1 MSFRQKQRPLDAVAV
16 MPFYGQGQGQG
27 PSDVGLR
34 GIYLN
39 ATLDS
44 VRAALTRTVVVAVHN
59 ERDVEFVE
67 HLRPAGRRPVLCGN
81 QNFAARSSCSMAWR
95 CRILIP
101 RRSTAPRPTLV
112 DFYTQVLYLPNI
124 RPEKLGAASLIAVH
138 RLVAGLPLHDARLY
152 SRDETR
158 SRRWDHKAPFVGSR
172 RRHQNGEEP
181 AFWRASKYVYYTES
195 DQILRIRSSKALAAM
210 ALGADPSTSLLVPHR
225 GVPLPTPE
233 DFNGGA
239 ILATEEL
246 RFNGGWSSTPLDAG
260 RDACCFPSDSHACL
274 HTHAQSR
281 EALRASTKLLRAA
294 GALS

>member
-1 MSFRQKQRPLDAVAV
+1 
-16 MPFYGQGQGQG
+16 
-27 PSDVGLR
+27 
-34 GIYLN
+34 
-39 ATLDS
+39 
-44 VRAALTRTVVVAVHN
+44 
-59 ERDVEFVE
+59 
-67 HLRPAGRRPVLCGN
+67 
-81 QNFAARSSCSMAWR
+81 MAW
-95 CRILIP
+95 I
-101 RRSTAPRPTLV
+101 STQVEACCGPLA
-112 DFYTQVLYLPNI
+112 DVLYLPNI

-210 ALGADPSTSLLVPHR
+210 ALGADPAAALLVPHR

-233 DFNGGA
+233 DFAGGA

-246 RFNGGWSSTPLDAG
+246 RFNGAWSSTPLDAA

-281 EALRASTKLLRAA
+281 EALRASTKLLRAVDS
-294 GALS
+294 LSLVPGEGNFLRMEYRACVHAPDGGGRACV

>member
-1 MSFRQKQRPLDAVAV
+1 MLNRHVDLHAIDASPARWRGDAGSLFLD
-16 MPFYGQGQGQG
+16 
-27 PSDVGLR
+27 
-34 GIYLN
+34 
-39 ATLDS
+39 
-44 VRAALTRTVVVAVHN
+44 VHPT
-59 ERDVEFVE
+59 
-67 HLRPAGRRPVLCGN
+67 H
-81 QNFAARSSCSMAWR
+81 W
-95 CRILIP
+95 LI
-101 RRSTAPRPTLV
+101 S
-112 DFYTQVLYLPNI
+112 TQVLYLPNI

-210 ALGADPSTSLLVPHR
+210 ALGADPAAALLVPHR

-246 RFNGGWSSTPLDAG
+246 RFNGGWGAAPLDAA

-274 HTHAQSR
+274 HTHVQSR
-281 EALRASTKLLRAA
+281 EDLRASTKLLRAA
-294 GALS
+294 GALSLIPGEGNFLRMEYRACVHAPDGGGRACA

>member
-1 MSFRQKQRPLDAVAV
+1 MH
-16 MPFYGQGQGQG
+16 
-27 PSDVGLR
+27 
-34 GIYLN
+34 
-39 ATLDS
+39 
-44 VRAALTRTVVVAVHN
+44 LTH
-59 ERDVEFVE
+59 
-67 HLRPAGRRPVLCGN
+67 
-81 QNFAARSSCSMAWR
+81 W
-95 CRILIP
+95 LI
-101 RRSTAPRPTLV
+101 S
-112 DFYTQVLYLPNI
+112 TQVLYLPNI

-195 DQILRIRSSKALAAM
+195 DQILRIRSSKALTAM
-210 ALGADPSTSLLVPHR
+210 ALGADPETSLLVPHR

-246 RFNGGWSSTPLDAG
+246 RFNGGWSSTPL
-260 RDACCFPSDSHACL
+260 
-274 HTHAQSR
+274 
-281 EALRASTKLLRAA
+281 
-294 GALS
+294 LSLIHI